1 MLPEIGIFHAFS
13 SCPITGTV
21 SHAGPFPFKGGR
33 DFLPRGQN
41 GPMGQIFTQWP
52 PPHTCDA
59 CCH

>member
-41 GPMGQIFTQWP
+41 GANFYSMAAP
-52 PPHTCDA
+52 PYM
-59 CCH
+59 